1 MNRFNAD
8 WRNYSATRWVTTIYG
23 ILVGAAGIEHGI
35 FEVLQ
40 GNIPTEG
47 IMIDAIGP
55 DYRFWPG
62 AGERALTLIPNY
74 LFTGIVAIVVGLL
87 AVIWS
92 IGYVERKYGA
102 SILTILLLTLFLVG
116 GGFAP
121 IFMSLFACL
130 AATRVNQP
138 LNWWRSHFPGKNLLA
153 KLWPWILIFYTIV
166 FVLDIGI
173 QIFGIPLDV
182 DTTTALVWNLAY
194 MMLALMPVVV
204 IVGFTKDVAES
215 SANQKDVQ

>member
-1 MNRFNAD
+1 MNAFNAD
-8 WRNYSATRWVTTIYG
+8 WKSFSAIRWVTTVYG

-55 DYRFWPG
+55 AFKFWPG

-74 LFTGIVAIVVGLL
+74 LITGIVAIMIGLL
-87 AVIWS
+87 AIIWA
-92 IGYVERKYGA
+92 IGLVERHYGA
-102 SILTILLLTLFLVG
+102 SVLTILLLTLFLTG

-130 AATRVNQP
+130 AATRINQP
-138 LNWWRSHFPGKNLLA
+138 LNWWRSHLPGKHLLA
-153 KLWPWILIFYTIV
+153 KTWPWILILYSFV
-166 FVLDIGI
+166 FILDVGI
-173 QIFGIPLDV
+173 QIFGAPLDV
-182 DTTTALVWNLAY
+182 DTTTTLVWTLAF
-194 MMLALMPVVV
+194 MMLALMPVGV
-204 IVGFTKDVAES
+204 IVGFATDVNRSKEA
-215 SANQKDVQ
+215 